1 MGIQRTLHRRRI
13 KAEEKTKVVAV
24 EEVHIK
30 TEEKTKIVG
39 DSLLLG
45 GQN

>member
-1 MGIQRTLHRRRI
+1 MFHRRRI
-13 KAEEKTKVVAV
+13 KTKEKAKVVAV

-30 TEEKTKIVG
+30 TEEKAKVVG